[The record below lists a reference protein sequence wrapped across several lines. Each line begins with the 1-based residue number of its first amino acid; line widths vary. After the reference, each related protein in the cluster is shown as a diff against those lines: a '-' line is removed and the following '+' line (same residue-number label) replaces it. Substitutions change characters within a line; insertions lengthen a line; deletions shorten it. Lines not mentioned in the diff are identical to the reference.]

1 MTKSTTL
8 FKLFLTSNYPIHAAN
23 LTYLQLVIA
32 DEQDKP
38 ISFFF
43 PEIYEFVGS
52 NIEGTIQEEEIKDL
66 DLEAMEYPNS
76 TSSIKIDWEAH
87 TSVIEMT
94 AQEKQ
99 YSRI

>member
-1 MTKSTTL
+1 M
-8 FKLFLTSNYPIHAAN
+8 
-23 LTYLQLVIA
+23 QLVIA

-66 DLEAMEYPNS
+66 DLEAMDYPNS
-76 TSSIKIDWEAH
+76 TSTIKIDWEAH

-99 YSRI
+99 YSRIQSHY